1 MGSTFHPGQGPG
13 GMGPPLRVQ
22 GCSSSPTKKPPRWS
36 LHSEPRAAQGVCVEP
51 GRRPQ
56 APRGA
61 DVGPR
66 PGPQPTGEDRGAAPG
81 LRGLLPHVRRAGERL
96 LGYPAAVLPPPSQ
109 LALHCAA
116 SARSE
121 DLSATLGGA
130 LDFRQSSGWVSLGVV
145 PFSSPTPTPRGG
157 DVIVKDNNKRRDVTA
172 GHPLWALDPCLL
184 LTILPRGGGC
194 FHSTDEN
201 TELQGGSDRFP

>member
-1 MGSTFHPGQGPG
+1 MGSAFHPGQGPG

-22 GCSSSPTKKPPRWS
+22 GCSSSPTKEPPRWS
-36 LHSEPRAAQGVCVEP
+36 LYSEPRAAQGVYVEP

-61 DVGPR
+61 DVDPR

-121 DLSATLGGA
+121 DLSATLGGGWTFGRA
-130 LDFRQSSGWVSLGVV
+130 QGGCPSGWSR
-145 PFSSPTPTPRGG
+145 S
-157 DVIVKDNNKRRDVTA
+157 A
-172 GHPLWALDPCLL
+172 APLPPQEA
-184 LTILPRGGGC
+184 
-194 FHSTDEN
+194 EM
-201 TELQGGSDRFP
+201 